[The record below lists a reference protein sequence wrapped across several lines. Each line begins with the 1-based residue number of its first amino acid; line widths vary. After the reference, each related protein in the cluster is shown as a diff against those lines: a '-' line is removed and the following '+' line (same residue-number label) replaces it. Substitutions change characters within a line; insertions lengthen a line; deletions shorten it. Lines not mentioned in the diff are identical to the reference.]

1 MFFSLFSHVLF
12 FCLIQ
17 TKRHIS
23 HTNPKNLCTFS
34 NQLAILIPTHFPS
47 SFTDSKVSIFSSFDS
62 VMAKIVAT
70 VAVVAA
76 AAAAV
81 VVGHHRSKEG
91 CGKWEKVEE
100 ILKVFGEECETSI
113 DKLKSVAEA
122 MVVEMHN
129 GLENE
134 GGSMLKMLISFVD
147 NLPSGFFS
155 LLLLPMFQ
163 IHSIFYIYVY
173 VFVFGCLCLC
183 MCFFVHFMFMFLDF
197 VYLFNCFV
205 VEEFMNC
212 CSIFENEY
220 LVDFFCS

>member
-1 MFFSLFSHVLF
+1 
-12 FCLIQ
+12 
-17 TKRHIS
+17 
-23 HTNPKNLCTFS
+23 
-34 NQLAILIPTHFPS
+34 
-47 SFTDSKVSIFSSFDS
+47 
-62 VMAKIVAT
+62 MAKIVAT

-81 VVGHHRSKEG
+81 VVGQQRSKEG

-113 DKLKSVAEA
+113 EKLKSVAEA

-155 LLLLPMFQ
+155 LLLLSQFHMFLKF
-163 IHSIFYIYVY
+163 IHFHMFMSLLLCFFVYVY
-173 VFVFGCLCLC
+173 V
-183 MCFFVHFMFMFLDF
+183 
-197 VYLFNCFV
+197 YV
-205 VEEFMNC
+205 VEFLR
-212 CSIFENEY
+212 IWRIRAKRAIR
-220 LVDFFCS
+220 L

>member
-1 MFFSLFSHVLF
+1 MFSHVLF

-17 TKRHIS
+17 TKRHNS

-34 NQLAILIPTHFPS
+34 NQSSFLIPTHFPS
-47 SFTDSKVSIFSSFDS
+47 SFTDSKISIFSSFDS

-81 VVGHHRSKEG
+81 VVGQQRSKGG
-91 CGKWEKVEE
+91 CEKWEKVEE

-113 DKLKSVAEA
+113 EKLKSVAEA

-155 LLLLPMFQ
+155 LLLLPKFQ
-163 IHSIFYIYVY
+163 IRSIFYIYVY
-173 VFVFGCLCLC
+173 VFVFACLCLC
-183 MCFFVHFMFMFLDF
+183 LCFFVHFMSLFLDF
-197 VYLFNCFV
+197 IYLFNCFV
-205 VEEFMNC
+205 IEEVMN
-212 CSIFENEY
+212 
-220 LVDFFCS
+220 FC